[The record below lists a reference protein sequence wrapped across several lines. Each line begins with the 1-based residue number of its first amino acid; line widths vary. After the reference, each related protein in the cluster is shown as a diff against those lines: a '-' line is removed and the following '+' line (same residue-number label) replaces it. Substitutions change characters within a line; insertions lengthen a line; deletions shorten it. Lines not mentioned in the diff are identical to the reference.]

1 MRNSPGLVCSPI
13 EVSNLDCG
21 LAEVKMM
28 SWSISFFMFEMKL
41 REKRLYNSELALA
54 EQVQFLILMLYVS
67 SPRSTRVS

>member
-1 MRNSPGLVCSPI
+1 
-13 EVSNLDCG
+13 